1 MKFQKKIRLMA
12 LDLDDTLLTTDKRFT
27 ERTREVLR
35 ECMNRDIRVVT
46 ASGRFLES
54 QLIFVKNLNLGME
67 HSPQIGD
74 GGGTIFT
81 EEKLL
86 WRLGKMTKAQVK
98 AVLAQIHRYR
108 LKAYIADGLNVYYE
122 RQYPEMKHLYAA
134 QTTVR
139 RRYVYPV
146 DDLSEIE
153 NPLRFIFYC
162 ENEMEMTKV
171 RQIHVLGLSVYHG
184 GRTIMEIASNEMNK
198 FQALNFLC
206 RHYGLSMD
214 EVAAVGDSENDLSMI
229 RGVGLGMA
237 VGNAASILK
246 SEADVVGSW
255 SNDEDGAAKLIEK
268 YVL

>member
-1 MKFQKKIRLMA
+1 MERRKNIRLVA

-27 ERTREVLR
+27 ERTREALK

-54 QLIFVKNLNLGME
+54 QLIFVKDLNLGLE
-67 HSPQIGD
+67 DSPQIGD

-86 WRLGKMTKAQVK
+86 WCLGKMTKAQAK

-122 RQYPEMKHLYAA
+122 RRYPEMKHLYGA
-134 QTTVR
+134 QTTAR

-146 DDLSEIE
+146 DNLSEIE

-162 ENEMEMTKV
+162 QNAGEMAKV
-171 RQIHVLGLSVYHG
+171 RQIHVSGMSAYHG

-198 FQALNFLC
+198 LQALNFLC
-206 RHYGLSMD
+206 RQCGVSME
-214 EVAAVGDSENDLSMI
+214 EVAAIGDSENDLAMI
-229 RGVGLGMA
+229 RNVGLGMA
-237 VGNAASILK
+237 VSNATSILK
-246 SEADVVGSW
+246 SQADVIGPW

>member
-1 MKFQKKIRLMA
+1 MA

-27 ERTREVLR
+27 ERTREALKA
-35 ECMNRDIRVVT
+35 CMNRDIRVVT
-46 ASGRFLES
+46 VSGRFLES
-54 QLIFVKNLNLGME
+54 QLIFVKDLNLGIE

-86 WRLGKMTKAQVK
+86 WRLGRMTKAQVK
-98 AVLAQIHRYR
+98 AVLAQIRRYR

-122 RQYPEMKHLYAA
+122 RQDPEMKHLYAA

-146 DDLSEIE
+146 DDLSEIK

-162 ENEMEMTKV
+162 ENGMEMAKV
-171 RQIHVLGLSVYHG
+171 RRIHVSGMSVYHG
-184 GRTIMEIASNEMNK
+184 GRTIMEIASNGMNK

-206 RHYGLSMD
+206 RHYGFLMD
-214 EVAAVGDSENDLSMI
+214 EVAAIGDSENDLSMI
-229 RGVGLGMA
+229 RGAGLGMA
-237 VGNAASILK
+237 VSNAASVLK
-246 SEADVVGSW
+246 SEADVVGPW